1 MGEGPVSYHVTSDRK
16 DGGKD
21 DRKGLVVCGC
31 TEPRTTKRANI
42 PGNLPCIS
50 S

>member
-1 MGEGPVSYHVTSDRK
+1 MGERLVSYHVTLNRK
-16 DGGKD
+16 DGRKD
-21 DRKGLVVCGC
+21 DRKGLIVCGR
-31 TEPRTTKRANI
+31 TEPRTTKRAKV